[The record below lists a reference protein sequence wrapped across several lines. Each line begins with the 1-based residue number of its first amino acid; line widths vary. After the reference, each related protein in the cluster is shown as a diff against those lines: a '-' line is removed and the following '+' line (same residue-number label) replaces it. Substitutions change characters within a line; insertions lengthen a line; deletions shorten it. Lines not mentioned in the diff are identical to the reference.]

1 MKYIEIK
8 TKNWQNKA
16 TEEYVPKEAFYP
28 IRLQGNDCKD
38 AQRTQKKNEHS
49 ERLEVSNKELENIMK
64 KQTEPKNSITEIKGI
79 NSRLADTEEQISK
92 LEDSVVKITQTEEKK
107 QKEF

>member
-1 MKYIEIK
+1 
-8 TKNWQNKA
+8 
-16 TEEYVPKEAFYP
+16 
-28 IRLQGNDCKD
+28 
-38 AQRTQKKNEHS
+38 
-49 ERLEVSNKELENIMK
+49 MK